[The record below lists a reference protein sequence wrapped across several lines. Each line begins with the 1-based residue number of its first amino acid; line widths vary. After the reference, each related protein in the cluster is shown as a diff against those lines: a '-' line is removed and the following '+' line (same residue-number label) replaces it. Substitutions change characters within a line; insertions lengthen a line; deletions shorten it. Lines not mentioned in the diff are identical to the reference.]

1 MGEWFCYGNQWF
13 LPLVNDPILYWG
25 KKGIGFFP
33 MSGDSHEWGK
43 INSPLVTKGTFSL
56 PMNGSAGVV
65 KKISST
71 TGEARSG
78 GYFSSPQ
85 LLNHEW
91 VMRMWLEWRME
102 NLIQSLFLL
111 SKGLAFT
118 YSMQNF
124 KADSFTLYLHFS
136 AKSTLF
142 VIFTA
147 STVKLKHKYEIEIV
161 KHILHPITHMWVIF
175 QLPPADKM
183 SITH

>member
-1 MGEWFCYGNQWF
+1 
-13 LPLVNDPILYWG
+13 
-25 KKGIGFFP
+25 
-33 MSGDSHEWGK
+33 
-43 INSPLVTKGTFSL
+43 
-56 PMNGSAGVV
+56 
-65 KKISST
+65 
-71 TGEARSG
+71 
-78 GYFSSPQ
+78 
-85 LLNHEW
+85 
-91 VMRMWLEWRME
+91 ME

-161 KHILHPITHMWVIF
+161 KHILRPITHMWVIF

-183 SITH
+183 SITHMWVIFQLSPADKMSITHMWVIFQLPPADKMSITH

>member
-1 MGEWFCYGNQWF
+1 
-13 LPLVNDPILYWG
+13 
-25 KKGIGFFP
+25 
-33 MSGDSHEWGK
+33 
-43 INSPLVTKGTFSL
+43 
-56 PMNGSAGVV
+56 
-65 KKISST
+65 
-71 TGEARSG
+71 
-78 GYFSSPQ
+78 
-85 LLNHEW
+85 
-91 VMRMWLEWRME
+91 ME

-124 KADSFTLYLHFS
+124 KADSFTLYLQFS
-136 AKSTLF
+136 AKSTLV

-161 KHILHPITHMWVIF
+161 KHILRPITHMWIIFQLPPADKMSITHMWVIFQLSPPDKMSITHMWVIF